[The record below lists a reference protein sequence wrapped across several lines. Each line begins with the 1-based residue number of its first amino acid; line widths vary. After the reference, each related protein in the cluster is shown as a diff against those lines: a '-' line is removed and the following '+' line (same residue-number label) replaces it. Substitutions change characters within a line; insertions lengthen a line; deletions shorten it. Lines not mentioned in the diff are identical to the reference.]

1 MSFLLVTQQHGD
13 YMNNSIRY
21 GSLSV
26 LLVSLLTFEVVAE
39 AGNLSQAPCSP
50 VLGSSVPQADQYCF
64 SFNAGDAIP
73 VVRTFSFNAPSKGTG
88 ILTFNGSMSC
98 SSFNT
103 ETSAVVDL
111 ASQIVT
117 NVNAAASISGPGGL
131 RHGILILPNPSGN
144 TDSFNLA
151 STRTIKFAT
160 AGPKTFFFK
169 LTALRMDALTS
180 CYVYNAAFSMSFA
193 P

>member
-1 MSFLLVTQQHGD
+1 MTQQHCD
-13 YMNNSIRY
+13 YMNNSIRHGY
-21 GSLSV
+21 LAV
-26 LLVSLLTFEVVAE
+26 LLVSLLTFEISAE

-50 VLGSSVPQADQYCF
+50 VLGSAVPQADQYCF

-73 VVRTFSFNAPSKGTG
+73 VVRAFSFNAPSKGTG

-117 NVNAAASISGPGGL
+117 NVNAAASVSGPGGL
-131 RHGILILPNPSGN
+131 RHGVRILPDSLGN
-144 TDSFNLA
+144 SDSFNLA
-151 STRTIKFAT
+151 STRTIRFAA
-160 AGPKTFFFK
+160 AGPKTFYFK
-169 LTALRMDALTS
+169 LTSLRMDALTS